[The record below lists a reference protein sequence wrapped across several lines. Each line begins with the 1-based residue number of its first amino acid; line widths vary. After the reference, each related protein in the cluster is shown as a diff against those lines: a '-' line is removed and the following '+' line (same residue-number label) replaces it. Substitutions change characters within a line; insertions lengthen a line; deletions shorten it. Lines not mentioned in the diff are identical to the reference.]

1 MAGQKVDFKR
11 SLSEIEVS
19 FDTYFD
25 KYVTPHI
32 KEAKKCWDADVK
44 KASLYNGRHQVHGED
59 LWDGIIMRLNN
70 DHKFSNDFGFM
81 IKSYRDI
88 LITKLGK
95 DEYAR
100 LSHQCSKGDL
110 AIQYM
115 TERLHARTWE
125 QLGKLNVDK
134 SKVNYFVTNV
144 YDKLIGN
151 LYASFFGTKTND
163 DALLEKETRYYTD
176 IGLRTASDST
186 AIALDLVT
194 SPGKIWKLVTLDS
207 TIQEIKEEYADK
219 DNSLPVDRLIGP
231 AVAGSAV
238 GMQNLRSEAKTYN
251 YRGNSHLENFNSC
264 LTRPVYHYF
273 NNETVKNMSSDM
285 ERSAGGDLQ
294 TMSMY
299 GLKVLSHIDEIN
311 SIQSSFAE
319 GLKPKAGDVPEWILK
334 KSDDELR
341 KEACRYATAA
351 ADMKAKG
358 EKSRQMDKGEA
369 YLLYHDI
376 LHRLEWYDMALAMRG
391 ITNNDKD
398 YTSQMHRVG
407 LITYGHSVPGWI
419 HQKSDKQL
427 SKDIAYYSSIYTELE
442 VKGIKKVDISGSGK
456 PISLFEL
463 RQRLYDC
470 CFEANLRTLD
480 RQRKAEEAERLA
492 AAKEKEAQCAAKK
505 AEYGTASA
513 DDAVAEYE
521 RAGAANM
528 ERRAQTEQRVQSMS
542 DTSKTWESVVDHSG
556 LNGISGLGDNLGY
569 TLAMLPDMIMGM
581 LTGQNK
587 NLTLHKGALPL
598 LMVFGSLFCH
608 NPIMKYLLLGLGGL
622 GFLGQS
628 NKELQGREGT
638 SRTLST
644 YKRYPDEPTDGRIV
658 FNGIKGQDIA
668 VTIDGNPF
676 VVQLDPFTIDS
687 YNRGAVSQ
695 GALCNAVLK
704 AYDEQY
710 SGVSER
716 YERVVNQQE
725 QEQLD
730 QTLALK

>member
-1 MAGQKVDFKR
+1 MAGQNVDHKR
-11 SLSEIEVS
+11 LLSEIEVS

-32 KEAKKCWDADVK
+32 RDAKKEWDDAK
-44 KASLYNGRHQVHGED
+44 RQEILYSNYSGVHAED
-59 LWDGIIMRLNN
+59 LWNGVGFRLEN
-70 DHKFSNDFGFM
+70 DHKFQLDFRFM
-81 IKSYRDI
+81 TDAYRDALVSKI
-88 LITKLGK
+88 GK

-100 LSHQCSKGDL
+100 LSHQCSTGDL
-110 AIQYM
+110 ASQYM
-115 TERLHARTWE
+115 FERLHSRTWE
-125 QLGKLNVDK
+125 QFGKLNVDK
-134 SKVNYFVTNV
+134 SKVNFFVSHV
-144 YDKLIGN
+144 FDKLIGKMSG
-151 LYASFFGTKTND
+151 LDSAGD
-163 DALLEKETRYYTD
+163 VQLAKETRFYTD
-176 IGLRTASDST
+176 TGLRKAADST
-186 AIALDLVT
+186 AVTLDLVT
-194 SPGKIWKLVTLDS
+194 SPGKIWKLLTLGS
-207 TIQEIKEEYADK
+207 TIQDLKEEYANK

-231 AVAGSAV
+231 AVAGSAA
-238 GMQNLRSEAKTYN
+238 GMQRLRSNAKTYD
-251 YRGNSHLENFNSC
+251 YPDNSHMKNLNEC
-264 LTRPVYHYF
+264 LTRSVYGF
-273 NNETVKNMSSDM
+273 FDIKSVQQQQKDM
-285 ERSAGGDLQ
+285 ERAVGGDLGK
-294 TMSMY
+294 MSQY
-299 GLKVLSHIDEIN
+299 GLEVIERIDNAKGIK
-311 SIQSSFAE
+311 SSYKDRQKNNDGF
-319 GLKPKAGDVPEWILK
+319 VPEWVLK
-334 KSDDELR
+334 ESDDSLR
-341 KEACRYATAA
+341 QHAAEYAKFA
-351 ADMKAKG
+351 ADLK
-358 EKSRQMDKGEA
+358 DKGEA
-369 YLLYHDI
+369 GLRVGPKNEYLDKTEVMK
-376 LHRLEWYDMALAMRG
+376 RCEWYDMALAMRG
-391 ITNNDKD
+391 VTCDAKD
-398 YTSQMHRVG
+398 YAKNMRHVG
-407 LITYGHSVPGWI
+407 LMPYGSRPAEWI
-419 HQKSDKQL
+419 QKKNDADLLKST
-427 SKDIAYYSSIYTELE
+427 AYYSSLFTEME
-442 VKGIKKVDISGSGK
+442 MKGKKVVRIGK
-456 PISLFEL
+456 QEL
-463 RQRLYDC
+463 SYADVKQRVYDLSHEC
-470 CFEANLRTLD
+470 SLRTLD

-492 AAKEKEAQCAAKK
+492 AAKEKEAQRAAKK

-513 DDAVAEYE
+513 DDTVAQYE
-521 RAGAANM
+521 RAGAANI

-542 DTSKTWESVVDHSG
+542 DASKTWENVVDHSG
-556 LNGISGLGDNLGY
+556 LNGLSGLGDNLGY

-676 VVQLDPFTIDS
+676 VVQLDPLTIDS

-725 QEQLD
+725 QDKLD